1 METQEKLH
9 IADVLKTER
18 IKKGNSQE
26 DLAIFCG
33 VTKSS
38 VSKWEKGI
46 SHPSLIQLP
55 QILPQIADFY
65 DITIQKLLTGKEV

>member
-1 METQEKLH
+1 MEIQEKLH
-9 IADVLKTER
+9 IANVLKTER

-46 SHPSLIQLP
+46 SRPSLMQ
-55 QILPQIADFY
+55 LPQIADFY

>member
-55 QILPQIADFY
+55 QIADFY